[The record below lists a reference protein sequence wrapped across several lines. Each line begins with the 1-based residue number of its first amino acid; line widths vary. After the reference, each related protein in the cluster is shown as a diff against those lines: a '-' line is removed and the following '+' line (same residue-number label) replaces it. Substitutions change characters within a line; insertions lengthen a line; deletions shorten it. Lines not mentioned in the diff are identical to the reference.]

1 MLCERKMAGAPSQVV
16 VVTRLPGGQLIGRQR
31 ERGVLDGLLTAD
43 RQVDATVRPLGRP
56 DRLRER
62 RGREARLQRVER
74 LALVRGEARH
84 VHQPGDPGRYP
95 RHGHH
100 GAAVGMPDE
109 DHGPVELVDHGAD
122 VGRVGL
128 QASQRVRRCE
138 DAPAVAGEPLVEGPP
153 AGGVGER
160 AVHEDNRGAG
170 HLGLLH
176 RGAGSRDA
184 ARARCSRHHTIAPSL
199 RGEIASSCDIA
210 TDATVGRCRRCR

>member
-31 ERGVLDGLLTAD
+31 ERGVLDGLTAD

-109 DHGPVELVDHGAD
+109 DHVELVDHGAD

-170 HLGLLH
+170 HLGLLSP
-176 RGAGSRDA
+176 GSGKPG
-184 ARARCSRHHTIAPSL
+184 RCQSAVLAPSPD
-199 RGEIASSCDIA
+199 RAISSRRDRIIVRYR
-210 TDATVGRCRRCR
+210 DGRQVGRCRPCR